1 VSTPGKH
8 SIRRQLSVITVDQAI
23 AGGSNVLIA
32 VIAARLLDP
41 AAFGL
46 FGIVFLL
53 YMVVQGVSRALVN
66 DPLLV
71 HPEEAEDRTGE
82 VIGTSSLLGLGLGA
96 ATALVGLA
104 VSAIDTSLGEAI
116 VVLGLCL
123 PLLALQDLGRYLGF
137 ATQRPS
143 SALVLDVTWLLLLVV
158 AVIPLFVTGTH
169 SLPWLIAAWGGSG
182 AAAGLLVFA
191 EHRVHGLRLGF
202 SWLRYTWS
210 FSWRYLI
217 SYVSTQSGALGAA
230 SSVGAIAGAR
240 ALGGLQGA
248 LLLVRPF
255 TTFQI
260 ALTAASIGHVT
271 RSLGA
276 GGGVIRRYIGK
287 VSVLTTTAA
296 AVNLIVMVLLPDGV
310 GRAILG
316 DSWEVAQ
323 PLLFATGV
331 QILFLGLLTGPR
343 AGLLGMRAIRKLM
356 AIDIVTTGLVF
367 AASIVGA
374 EINGAL
380 GAIWAVTVVQAAM
393 TAVMWTTFLAASP
406 GGDVGT
412 AMAADPLPPEPAPTP
427 PAI

>member
-1 VSTPGKH
+1 M
-8 SIRRQLSVITVDQAI
+8 ITVDQAV

-41 AAFGL
+41 ALFGL

-53 YMVVQGVSRALVN
+53 YMVAQGISRALVN
-66 DPLLV
+66 DPLLI
-71 HPEEAEDRTGE
+71 HPDEAEDRKGE
-82 VIGTSSLLGLGLGA
+82 VIGTSCLLGLGLGA
-96 ATALVGLA
+96 AVALIGAA
-104 VSAIDTSLGEAI
+104 VSLIDASLGGAI
-116 VVLGLCL
+116 AVLGACL

-143 SALVLDVTWLLLLVV
+143 SALVLDVSWLLLLVV

-182 AAAGLLVFA
+182 AVAGLLIFVQ
-191 EHRVHGLRLGF
+191 HRDHGVHLGL

-255 TTFQI
+255 MTFQI
-260 ALTAASIGHVT
+260 AITAASIGHVT
-271 RSLGA
+271 RSLEA
-276 GGGVIRRYIGK
+276 GGAIIRRYIEK
-287 VSVLTTTAA
+287 VSVLATAAA
-296 AVNLIVMVLLPDGV
+296 AVNLIVIVLLPDGV

-331 QILFLGLLTGPR
+331 QILILGLLTGPR
-343 AGLLGMRAIRKLM
+343 AGLLGMRAIRRVM

-380 GAIWAVTVVQAAM
+380 GAIWAVTIVQAAM
-393 TAVMWTTFLAASP
+393 TAVIWATFLSQSP
-406 GGDVGT
+406 QGDAGVGIAT
-412 AMAADPLPPEPAPTP
+412 EALPPEPAPSP

>member
-1 VSTPGKH
+1 V
-8 SIRRQLSVITVDQAI
+8 
-23 AGGSNVLIA
+23 VLI
-32 VIAARLLDP
+32 
-41 AAFGL
+41 
-46 FGIVFLL
+46 
-53 YMVVQGVSRALVN
+53 
-66 DPLLV
+66 
-71 HPEEAEDRTGE
+71 
-82 VIGTSSLLGLGLGA
+82 
-96 ATALVGLA
+96 GLA

-116 VVLGLCL
+116 AVLGICL
-123 PLLALQDLGRYLGF
+123 PLLAIQDLGRYLGF

-143 SALVLDVTWLLLLVV
+143 SALVLDATWLLLLVV
-158 AVIPLFVTGTH
+158 AVVPLFVTGTH

-182 AAAGLLVFA
+182 AAAGLLVF
-191 EHRVHGLRLGF
+191 VQHGARTVRLGL

-260 ALTAASIGHVT
+260 AVTAASIGHVT
-271 RSLGA
+271 RSLEA
-276 GGGVIRRYIGK
+276 GGNIIRRYIGK
-287 VSVLTTTAA
+287 VSVLTTCAA
-296 AVNLIVMVLLPDGV
+296 AVNLVVMVVLPDGV

-343 AGLLGMRAIRKLM
+343 AGLLGMRAIRKVM

-406 GGDVGT
+406 GGDIG
-412 AMAADPLPPEPAPTP
+412 AAIAAEPLPPEPAPTP

>member
-1 VSTPGKH
+1 
-8 SIRRQLSVITVDQAI
+8 VITVDQAV

-32 VIAARLLDP
+32 VIAARLLEP
-41 AAFGL
+41 ALFGL

-53 YMVVQGVSRALVN
+53 YMVAQGVSRALVN
-66 DPLLV
+66 DPLLI
-71 HPEEAEDRTGE
+71 HPDEAEDRKAE
-82 VIGTSSLLGLGLGA
+82 VIGTSCLLGLGIGA
-96 ATALVGLA
+96 AVALIGAA
-104 VSAIDTSLGEAI
+104 VSPIDASLGGAI
-116 VVLGLCL
+116 VVLGACL

-137 ATQRPS
+137 ATQRPA
-143 SALVLDVTWLLLLVV
+143 SALELDVTWLLLLIV
-158 AVIPLFVTGTH
+158 AVIPLFASGTH

-182 AAAGLLVFA
+182 AVAGLLIFVQ
-191 EHRVHGLRLGF
+191 HRDHGVRLGL

-255 TTFQI
+255 MTFQI
-260 ALTAASIGHVT
+260 AITAASIGHVT
-271 RSLGA
+271 RSLEA
-276 GGGVIRRYIGK
+276 GGAIVRRYIGR
-287 VSVLTTTAA
+287 VSALATAAA
-296 AVNLIVMVLLPDGV
+296 AVNLIVIVLLPDGI
-310 GRAILG
+310 GRAVLG
-316 DSWEVAQ
+316 DSWKVAE
-323 PLLFATGV
+323 PLLLATGV

-343 AGLLGMRAIRKLM
+343 AGLLGMRAIRKVM

-380 GAIWAVTVVQAAM
+380 GAIWAVTIVQAAM
-393 TAVMWTTFLAASP
+393 TAVIWTTFLKESPQGDADAS
-406 GGDVGT
+406 VAT
-412 AMAADPLPPEPAPTP
+412 EPLPPEPAPSP